1 MKLCEICGNPI
12 PDSSRQCPYCEQL
25 QSAEK
30 RGQTQESIRTI
41 NLETGMPT
49 VEEALIRLERE
60 LNFAKSAGVLL
71 IRIIHGYGS
80 SGVGG
85 DIRNAC
91 QRFLKREKEKKRIK
105 NIITGEKYSVSERSG
120 QALLKQ
126 YPQLKHS
133 QKTDR
138 KNPGITFVEL

>member
-12 PDSSRQCPYCEQL
+12 PENSRQCPYCQQL
-25 QSAEK
+25 QSGEK
-30 RGQTQESIRTI
+30 KGHPGESIRTI
-41 NLETGMPT
+41 NLEAGKPT

-91 QRFLKREKEKKRIK
+91 QRYLREAYQKGNIKRFIPGELLRISTKQGHVILTRYPELKNDKKNR
-105 NIITGEKYSVSERSG
+105 
-120 QALLKQ
+120 
-126 YPQLKHS
+126 
-133 QKTDR
+133 
-138 KNPGITFVEL
+138 GITIIEL

>member
-1 MKLCEICGNPI
+1 MPEN
-12 PDSSRQCPYCEQL
+12 SRQCPYCQQI

-30 RGQTQESIRTI
+30 KGQCRESIRTI
-41 NLETGMPT
+41 NLESGMPT
-49 VEEALIRLERE
+49 VEEAMIRLERE

-91 QRFLKREKEKKRIK
+91 LRFLKKEKEKKRIK
-105 NIITGEKYSVSERSG
+105 NIITGEKYSVSEQSG

-126 YPQLKHS
+126 YPQLKQSH
-133 QKTDR
+133 KTDR

>member
-12 PDSSRQCPYCEQL
+12 PENSRQCPYCQQL

-30 RGQTQESIRTI
+30 KGQPRESIRTI
-41 NLETGMPT
+41 NLEAGKPT

-91 QRFLKREKEKKRIK
+91 RRYLLEAYQKGKIKRFIPGELLRISTKQGLTILSRYPELKNDEKNR
-105 NIITGEKYSVSERSG
+105 
-120 QALLKQ
+120 
-126 YPQLKHS
+126 
-133 QKTDR
+133 
-138 KNPGITFVEL
+138 GITIIEL

>member
-12 PDSSRQCPYCEQL
+12 PENSLQCPYCQHL
-25 QSAEK
+25 QSTGK
-30 RGQTQESIRTI
+30 RRQMRESIRTI
-41 NLETGMPT
+41 NLESGMPT

-60 LNFAKSAGVLL
+60 LNFAKSAGVML

-85 DIRNAC
+85 DIRSAC
-91 QRFLKREKEKKRIK
+91 HRYLRMEKEKKKIK
-105 NIITGEKYSVSERSG
+105 NVIAGETYSISNRQG
-120 QALLKQ
+120 QALMNQHPELKQ
-126 YPQLKHS
+126 SH
-133 QKTDR
+133 KTDR

>member
-1 MKLCEICGNPI
+1 
-12 PDSSRQCPYCEQL
+12 
-25 QSAEK
+25 
-30 RGQTQESIRTI
+30 
-41 NLETGMPT
+41 MPT
-49 VEEALIRLERE
+49 VEEAMIRLERE

-91 QRFLKREKEKKRIK
+91 LRFLKKEKE
-105 NIITGEKYSVSERSG
+105 
-120 QALLKQ
+120 
-126 YPQLKHS
+126 PQLKQSH
-133 QKTDR
+133 KTDR